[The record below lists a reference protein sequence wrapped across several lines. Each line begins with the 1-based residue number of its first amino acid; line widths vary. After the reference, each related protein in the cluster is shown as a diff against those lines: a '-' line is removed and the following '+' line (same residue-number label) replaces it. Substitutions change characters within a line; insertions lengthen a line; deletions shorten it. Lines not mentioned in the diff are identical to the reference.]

1 MWVGKAIS
9 LLRKFGVTEC
19 GAAAVEFA
27 LILPVMLLAYVGTME
42 ASALISMDRR
52 IQTVSSVVGDLVA
65 RKEALVEGDLR
76 NFFGASTSIM
86 TPYTTAT
93 LTQTITQI
101 EVMEDRTIK
110 VIDSFVFTNG
120 HLTKRTREET
130 DDAYEL
136 PEPMLDIS
144 LPAYIIAS
152 EASYSYT
159 PFYGI
164 VFDEP
169 VNLYRQTFYLPRHGS
184 TEKIAMPDLS

>member
-9 LLRKFGVTEC
+9 LLRKFGVTEG

-65 RKEALVEGDLR
+65 RKEALVENDLL

-101 EVMEDRTIK
+101 EVTKNRTVK

-120 HLTKRTREET
+120 NLTKRTLEET
-130 DDAYEL
+130 DDPYDL

-144 LPAYIIAS
+144 LPAFIIAS

-184 TEKIAMPDLS
+184 TKRITMPGPS